1 MRITILSGSVPTTTF
16 IDAMINVMAEDGYEI
31 TVIGKKAGSWQY
43 HPKVKVIIVP
53 VSIMERILFI
63 IGLLPTTGL
72 STLVKIWKIGKQRKT
87 FYHNLLFYLPIIK
100 SKPDRIHLQWA
111 AFIHNRDLLF
121 DLYPSKILVSM
132 RGAHINYTPLTTPA
146 IRDSYLR
153 LFPRVHRFHA
163 VSTAIAE
170 EGVLY
175 NANINNTDVV
185 YSFVDDTLLQK
196 PIAQKPSSEVLHIIS
211 VGRFFWKKGYE
222 YALDALYLL
231 KQQEIPFRYTLIAE
245 GKTPAGIIYQAHQL
259 GLKDDV
265 SIINGMTHADVL
277 MQIEQHDI
285 LLLPSVEE
293 GIANVVLEAMAVGT
307 PVITTDVGGMK
318 ETIDNSVNGFVVPVR
333 DAHAMANAL
342 IAFGNMVPT
351 QRYTIAANAK
361 EKLRNRH
368 NKRSFVERF
377 RNFYNS

>member
-31 TVIGKKAGSWQY
+31 TVIGKKTGSWDY
-43 HPKVKVIIVP
+43 HQGVTVILLP
-53 VSIMERILFI
+53 VSVIKCIFFI
-63 IGLLPTTGL
+63 VAMLPLAGL
-72 STLVKIWKIGKQRKT
+72 SNLVKIWKAAPRLKT
-87 FYHNLLFYLPIIK
+87 FYHNLLFYLPIIW

-111 AFIHNRDLLF
+111 AFVHNRDLLF
-121 DLYPSKILVSM
+121 DLYPGKILVSM

-153 LFPRVHRFHA
+153 LFPRVRRFHA

-175 NANINNTDVV
+175 SADINNTDVI
-185 YSFVDDTLLQK
+185 YSFVDDGLLQK
-196 PIAQKPSSEVLHIIS
+196 PIAQKVPSDVLHIIS

-222 YALDALYLL
+222 YALDALRIL
-231 KQQEIPFRYTLIAE
+231 KQQEIAFRYTLIAE
-245 GKTPAGIIYQAHQL
+245 GETPASIIYQAHQL
-259 GLKDDV
+259 GLTDDV
-265 SIINGMTHADVL
+265 HIINGMTHADVIA
-277 MQIEQHDI
+277 QIEQHDV

-333 DAHAMANAL
+333 NAPAMADAL
-342 IAFGNMVPT
+342 IVFKNLVPS
-351 QRYTIAANAK
+351 QRYTIATNAK

-368 NKRSFVERF
+368 DRNTFIARF